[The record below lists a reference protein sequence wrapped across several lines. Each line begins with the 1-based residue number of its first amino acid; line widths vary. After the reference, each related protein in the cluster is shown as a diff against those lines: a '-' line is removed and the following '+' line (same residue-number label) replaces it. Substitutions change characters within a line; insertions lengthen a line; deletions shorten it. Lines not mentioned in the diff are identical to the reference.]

1 MFWLSCVYFLF
12 NARIQAGFAV
22 AMPVLLFIALID
34 AFIFSGDYGT
44 LSRLITFAENI
55 DSAPLWQIILNSLCI
70 ILAVCIPV
78 LLLKFKKEKILNG
91 ILAVILIA
99 ETGLSLVHIA
109 QIQTGYSEYKKTVAD
124 NVQEVHTITP
134 LYHVSKTGK
143 NVFVIMLDRAE
154 NSYIVPIFE
163 AFPDLYDIYDGFTLY
178 HNTVS
183 WNQGTLLGAPPLFGG
198 YEYTPAEINKR
209 KNEKLVDKQ
218 NEALL
223 TMPRIFTEQAD
234 FTAQVSD
241 LSWAKVLNDALCLLS
256 YCLTAESSP
265 NIPS

>member
-1 MFWLSCVYFLF
+1 MSCVYFLF

-22 AMPVLLFIALID
+22 VMPVLLFVALVD
-34 AFIFSGDYGT
+34 AFVFSGNYGT

-55 DSAPLWQIILNSLCI
+55 DSAQFWQIILNLFCI
-70 ILAVCIPV
+70 IFAVCIPF
-78 LLLKFKKEKILNG
+78 LLLKFKKEKVLNG

-99 ETGLSLVHIA
+99 EAGLSLVHIV
-109 QIQTGYSEYKKTVAD
+109 QIQNGYSEYKKTVAD
-124 NVQEVHTITP
+124 DVQEVETITP

-154 NSYIVPIFE
+154 NSYVQPIFE
-163 AFPDLYDIYDGFTLY
+163 AFPELYDIYDGFTLY
-178 HNTVS
+178 HNTAS

-198 YEYTPAEINKR
+198 YEYTPVEINKR
-209 KNEKLVDKQ
+209 KTERLVDKQ

-223 TMPRIFTEQAD
+223 TLPRIFTEQAD

-241 LSWAKVLNDALCLLS
+241 LSWANYSWIPDMSIC
-256 YCLTAESSP
+256 SP
-265 NIPS
+265 Y